1 FRGLVTTEPAFHTL
15 ISLYKIQSRRSGE
28 FLPKI
33 FTVAICHESLSFPT
47 CSNERSVAYFMASV
61 NAVLKINAI
70 YITLWVLQFLVF

>member
-1 FRGLVTTEPAFHTL
+1 GLVTTEPAFHTL

-33 FTVAICHESLSFPT
+33 FTVAICHESLSFPI
-47 CSNERSVAYFMASV
+47 CSSERSVAYFMASV